1 MSDDIK
7 VIIKEVI
14 VYKNFTTEAQKRAM
28 KKWYSKPENKEKVNT
43 YYRNRFSEGD
53 EEYKEKIRA
62 QNRERAKRAYYAKK
76 AKDLGLDY
84 IVADY

>member
-1 MSDDIK
+1 MEPQI
-7 VIIKEVI
+7 IIKEVI
-14 VYKNFTTEAQKRAM
+14 IYKNFTTEAQKRAM

-53 EEYKEKIRA
+53 DEYREKIRA

-76 AKDLGLDY
+76 AKELGSDY